1 MFTSRLTSKTTS
13 DAATK
18 RPASWVIVSESTSI
32 MAGYHKTPEA
42 ALDARLGRDDTLN
55 NTSTTWTETEESGV
69 YQITK
74 SSRYGKPLTWKVIVI
89 RH

>member
-13 DAATK
+13 DVATK
-18 RPASWVIVSESTSI
+18 RPTSWVIVSESTSI

-42 ALDARLGRDDTLN
+42 ALDARLGRDDVLN
-55 NTSTTWTETEESGV
+55 NTSTTWTETEEPGI
-69 YQITK
+69 YQVTK
-74 SSRYGKPLTWKVIVI
+74 TYRHGQPLTWKVIVI